1 MIPGYYPKST
11 EYLPM
16 TQHIDTKIFNKK
28 EGLSEMLESLL
39 EEIIRGYFGYMLS
52 SGITGFSGNNISN
65 FLRKDQLISR
75 VVV

>member
-28 EGLSEMLESLL
+28 EGLSEDTAISLRRGKK
-39 EEIIRGYFGYMLS
+39 IIMGGRG
-52 SGITGFSGNNISN
+52 
-65 FLRKDQLISR
+65 R
-75 VVV
+75 VVAG